1 MLYSLIKIL
10 IDITVADNSQEHN
23 LSMNIDLNNQNTEII
38 SHASSS
44 SLSNDKNISIN
55 RQENLGIRMLF
66 SIIFY

>member
-1 MLYSLIKIL
+1 VLYSLIKIL